1 MEPMEELD
9 LMVEMEYEEKLL
21 ENPRKKNHQVLIIDC
36 WFKILTNFISITFS
50 KTL

>member
-21 ENPRKKNHQVLIIDC
+21 ENPRKKSSFNYRLLV
-36 WFKILTNFISITFS
+36 
-50 KTL
+50 

>member
-21 ENPRKKNHQVLIIDC
+21 ENPSKKKHHQVLIIG
-36 WFKILTNFISITFS
+36 L
-50 KTL
+50 LV